1 MSNHNPTLPS
11 AYINKGG
18 PLLKNKILAFWVM
31 GLFLCITVQGQAQ
44 SAQKLQ
50 PQAKT
55 PLPMD
60 QLAEEMAKRLN
71 NSLQV
76 KTVVGEPMKVG
87 KVTIIPIMMI
97 DIGFGGGG
105 GGAPQAPE
113 MGGKGFY
120 MSGEARP
127 LGFVIA
133 SKAGTKFVSVGKIPK
148 K

>member
-1 MSNHNPTLPS
+1 L
-11 AYINKGG
+11 
-18 PLLKNKILAFWVM
+18 V
-31 GLFLCITVQGQAQ
+31 GLFVCGLSQSLAQ
-44 SAQKLQ
+44 SEKKLQ
-50 PQAKT
+50 PAQAKG
-55 PLPMD
+55 PLPMY
-60 QLAEEMAKRLN
+60 QLAEAMAQRLT

-76 KTVVGEPMKVG
+76 KTVVGEPVKVG
-87 KVTIIPIMMI
+87 RVTLIPIMMI

-127 LGFVIA
+127 LGFVVA
-133 SKAGTKFVSVGKIPK
+133 TKAGTKFVSVGKIPK

>member
-1 MSNHNPTLPS
+1 M
-11 AYINKGG
+11 KG
-18 PLLKNKILAFWVM
+18 KILILVLM
-31 GLFLCITVQGQAQ
+31 GSFIGVLAQGHAQ
-44 SAQKLQ
+44 TAKKLQ
-50 PQAKT
+50 PQTKT
-55 PLPMD
+55 PLPMY

-71 NSLQV
+71 SSLQV
-76 KTVVGEPMKVG
+76 KTVIGEPMKVG
-87 KVTIIPIMMI
+87 QVTLIPIMMI

-113 MGGKGFY
+113 MGGKGYY

-127 LGFVIA
+127 LGFVVT

>member
-1 MSNHNPTLPS
+1 MKSKVLTLLVL
-11 AYINKGG
+11 G
-18 PLLKNKILAFWVM
+18 LLFCALA
-31 GLFLCITVQGQAQ
+31 QSQAQ
-44 SAQKLQ
+44 SEKKLQ
-50 PQAKT
+50 PAPAKGT
-55 PLPMD
+55 LPMY
-60 QLAEEMAKRLN
+60 QLAEAMAKRLN
-71 NSLQV
+71 SSLQV

-87 KVTIIPIMMI
+87 NVTLLPIMMI

-127 LGFVIA
+127 LGFVVA
-133 SKAGTKFVSVGKIPK
+133 TKAGTKFVSVGKIPK

>member
-1 MSNHNPTLPS
+1 MK
-11 AYINKGG
+11 I
-18 PLLKNKILAFWVM
+18 KILTFFVT
-31 GLFLCITVQGQAQ
+31 GFFLCTLAQGQAP
-44 SAQKLQ
+44 SAKTLQ
-50 PQAKT
+50 PQSKT
-55 PLPMD
+55 SLPMY

-76 KTVVGEPMKVG
+76 KTVIGEPMKVG
-87 KVTIIPIMMI
+87 KITLIPIMMI

-127 LGFVIA
+127 LGFVVV
-133 SKAGTKFVSVGKIPK
+133 SKAGTKFVSVGKIPRK
-148 K
+148 

>member
-1 MSNHNPTLPS
+1 MKS
-11 AYINKGG
+11 
-18 PLLKNKILAFWVM
+18 KILTIFLM
-31 GLFLCITVQGQAQ
+31 GLFFCALTQGQAQ
-44 SAQKLQ
+44 STKSLQ
-50 PQAKT
+50 PQVKA
-55 PLPMD
+55 PLPMY

-87 KVTIIPIMMI
+87 KVTLIPIMMI

-127 LGFVIA
+127 LGFVVV